1 MPMTLNGDTGIDI
14 SGNLSGNGDLISNRI
29 TNGNSNVSLAANANI
44 GFSATGNANV
54 FLTTAANLTVNGNLN
69 LGSGYNLVSGGN
81 KVITWVDVT
90 PGTNEFSFTG
100 TQTITVTLN
109 PSTIPAAARYVLC
122 DIFVTCPQTDHF
134 NNVFARESL
143 TAQKN
148 WVDVRGQQPST
159 QFGTLTRQSV
169 TLTYHGDVEAFSPNY
184 GIWFCSQQIPCSGRT
199 VYYNNNGINGSN
211 TGWVYILTK
220 AYSL

>member
-1 MPMTLNGDTGIDI
+1 MAVTLNGDTGVEI
-14 SGNLSGNGDLISNRI
+14 SGNLSSNSDLITSRI
-29 TNGNSNVSLAANANI
+29 ANGNSNVTVAANANI
-44 GFSATGNANV
+44 GFSATSNANV
-54 FLTTAANLTVNGNLN
+54 FMTTAANLTVNGNLN
-69 LGSGYNLVSGGN
+69 LGSGYNLTSGSN
-81 KVITWVDVT
+81 KIITWVDVT

-122 DIFVTCPQTDHF
+122 DIFVTCPQQDHF
-134 NNVFARESL
+134 NNVFGRDSL
-143 TAQKN
+143 TSQKN
-148 WVDVRGQQPST
+148 WVDVRGQQPSA

-169 TLTYHGDVEAFSPNY
+169 TLTYHGDADNYSPNY
-184 GIWFCSQQIPCSGRT
+184 GVWFCSQQIPCSGRT
-199 VYYNNNGINGSN
+199 IYYNNNGINGSN